1 MRAILA
7 VMGFLAAISTASAVA
22 AQAGPSAD
30 QVCKKMIAEGRGGKL
45 TQKDC
50 VCVYGVAEAVL
61 DADLQALLFDSWY
74 TGTDNSAALDAL
86 PKRGRILRHL
96 QRMQRIAN
104 KTCPGFPAG

>member
-7 VMGFLAAISTASAVA
+7 VMGFLAAISTANSAA
-22 AQAGPSAD
+22 AQAVPSAG

-50 VCVYGVAEAVL
+50 VCAYGVAEAVL